1 MAKTVIHELCETG
14 QSIWLDNINRSMIDS
29 GKLKNL
35 INQGLRGMTS
45 NPTIFDK
52 AISASTDYDETISQL
67 SNGDKT
73 TFQIYDDLTVKD
85 IQDAADIFRPVYEES
100 DGLDGYVSLEINPHL
115 AFNTTETI
123 EEAKRLHQKVNRPNV
138 MYKVPATDEGF
149 KAVEELISSGFNVN
163 VTLIFSLEQ
172 YSKTAQAY
180 MNGIKRLLE
189 NNGDPRK
196 VRSVASVF
204 VSRIDTTID
213 ALLEEKESKE
223 QEENTKNELH
233 SLKGKAAV
241 ANSRLIYKKYQEIL
255 SSDEFKALWEKGA
268 NVQRV
273 LWGSTGTK
281 NPAYSD
287 IKYITELIGKNTVNT
302 VPDATLDAFLDHGE
316 AKEILTA
323 NAGDAQ
329 EIIENLKKADIDIN
343 TVCAKL
349 LADGVISFEKSFDSL
364 LNSIETKSK
373 NLCPK

>member
-1 MAKTVIHELCETG
+1 MAKTVMHELCEIG

-29 GKLKNL
+29 GKLKEL

-52 AISASTDYDETISQL
+52 AISASTDYDEAISQL

-85 IQDAADIFRPVYEES
+85 IQDAADIFLPVYEES
-100 DGLDGYVSLEINPHL
+100 EGLDGYVSLEINPHL

-123 EEAKRLHQKVNRPNV
+123 EEGKRLHQKVNRPNV
-138 MYKVPATDEGF
+138 MYKVPATNEGF
-149 KAVEELISSGFNVN
+149 KAIEEFISSGFNVN

-180 MNGIKRLLE
+180 MNGIKSLLE
-189 NNGDPRK
+189 NGGDPRK

-204 VSRIDTTID
+204 VSRIDNTID

-223 QEENTKNELH
+223 QEENIKNELC

-241 ANSRLIYKKYQEIL
+241 ANSRLIYKEYQGIL
-255 SSDEFKALWEKGA
+255 ASEEFKALWEKGA

-316 AKEILTA
+316 AKEILA
-323 NAGDAQ
+323 ADAGDAQ
-329 EIIENLKKADIDIN
+329 VIIENLRKFDIDIN

-349 LADGVISFEKSFDSL
+349 LADGVVSFEKSFDSL

-373 NLCPK
+373 NLCTK